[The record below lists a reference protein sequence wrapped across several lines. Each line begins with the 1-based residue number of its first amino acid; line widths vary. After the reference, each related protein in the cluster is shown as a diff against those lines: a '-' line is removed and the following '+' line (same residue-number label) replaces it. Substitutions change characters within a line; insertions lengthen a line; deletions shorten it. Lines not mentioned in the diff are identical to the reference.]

1 MKSMDRHMNQEDP
14 VLLPPGDKQ
23 LLGWIRD
30 YFKAS
35 SDIEDIKCDPEY
47 DKTFEYVKSFF
58 SGFIEEGTGE
68 SEIRRFLSDS
78 TPDDGQTARLNP
90 EISRTGG
97 ERAHKRID
105 CITAEWVRD
114 WHERKRREQEGGQ
127 SEKDKEITDFVID
140 SVHKAGGAGEPDE
153 VALIKKDHRRVT
165 AGFRWTAIAAAAA
178 LIAFFLIRFFYPA
191 DDPER
196 LFSKYYEPYF
206 AVPVITRSSVQ
217 LYDKDL
223 GSALENYRNRNY
235 RMAAVEFSKALLTSP
250 VPDMPEFYLGITL
263 IELNEYERAFMILDA
278 LSSKPGDFLKDAQWY
293 LGLLSVRT
301 GKTDKAR
308 ECFESLAG
316 DSGFYSL
323 RAQKILRLLK
333 R

>member
-1 MKSMDRHMNQEDP
+1 M
-14 VLLPPGDKQ
+14 
-23 LLGWIRD
+23 
-30 YFKAS
+30 
-35 SDIEDIKCDPEY
+35 
-47 DKTFEYVKSFF
+47 
-58 SGFIEEGTGE
+58 
-68 SEIRRFLSDS
+68 
-78 TPDDGQTARLNP
+78 
-90 EISRTGG
+90 
-97 ERAHKRID
+97 
-105 CITAEWVRD
+105 
-114 WHERKRREQEGGQ
+114 
-127 SEKDKEITDFVID
+127 
-140 SVHKAGGAGEPDE
+140 
-153 VALIKKDHRRVT
+153 
-165 AGFRWTAIAAAAA
+165 
-178 LIAFFLIRFFYPA
+178 
-191 DDPER
+191 
-196 LFSKYYEPYF
+196 
-206 AVPVITRSSVQ
+206 Q

-278 LSSKPGDFLKDAQWY
+278 LSAKPGDFLKDAQWY
-293 LGLLSVRT
+293 LGLLSVRS